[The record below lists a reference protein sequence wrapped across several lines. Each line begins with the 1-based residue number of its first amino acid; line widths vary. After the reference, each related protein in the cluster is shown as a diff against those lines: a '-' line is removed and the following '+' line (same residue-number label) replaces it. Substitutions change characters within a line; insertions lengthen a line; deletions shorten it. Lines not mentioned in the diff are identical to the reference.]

1 MKPLGLPD
9 PRRIGPYRIFA
20 HLGRGGMGR
29 VFLAGAPDGR
39 LVALKLVHAQ
49 HVEEPGFRERF
60 RREVTASR
68 RVSGA
73 YTAPVVDADVETEI
87 PWLVTVFVPGPSL
100 RQAIDAAGPLPAD
113 TAARLAAGLAT
124 ALAEIHAVGLVH
136 RDLKPSNVLLA
147 ADGPR
152 VIDFGVAR
160 VTDGNTSELT
170 HTGWL
175 VGSPGYMSPE
185 QAESKPLTPASDIF
199 SLGAVVY
206 MACTGTEPFMGAS
219 TPATLY
225 NVVHAEPDLAA
236 VPEQLREVIAACLAK
251 DPAAR
256 PTPEQVLALIGD
268 VPAVTRTWPDAVHAL
283 IAEQD
288 EAVVTALRDGGAPE
302 DVAVVPLLPADAMAR
317 SAAAAAAAADP
328 DRDPDSTFDPASGA
342 IADTGAGPA
351 EPPTTFRNRAP
362 EDLTVVGDRGPR
374 RPRRALTAVLAV
386 AALAVGGTAAALVT
400 TDSGTSQGFASTQVS
415 QSADP
420 APGVGTPSDSSGTTD
435 ASPSA
440 GQSDSPSTPPVLVT
454 SGSKSAVAPPTD
466 VPTGPSTSK
475 DISPSPACLDD
486 KQAYSLAEQKNG
498 GTMPSDAKVSVLKC
512 DNGWAAG
519 QLASVSY
526 GNAAVVYEYDGA
538 DWYAVDLGTAVCGGV
553 VRGAPSDVR
562 KALSC

>member
-20 HLGRGGMGR
+20 QLGRGGMGR

-39 LVALKLVHAQ
+39 LVALKLVHAE

-60 RREVTASR
+60 RREVAASR

-100 RQAIDAAGPLPAD
+100 RQAIEAAGPLPPQ

-124 ALAEIHAVGLVH
+124 ALGEIHAAGLVH

-160 VTDGNTSELT
+160 ATDGNTSELT

-185 QAESKPLTPASDIF
+185 QAESKTPTPASDIF

-206 MACTGTEPFMGAS
+206 MACTGIEPFMGAS

-225 NVVHAEPDLAA
+225 NVVHAEPDMDA
-236 VPEQLREVIAACLAK
+236 VPEQLRGVITACLAK

-256 PTPEQVLALIGD
+256 PTPEEVLARIGD

-283 IAEQD
+283 ITEQD
-288 EAVVTALRDGGAPE
+288 AAVVEALRDGGASP
-302 DVAVVPLLPADAMAR
+302 DVAVVPLLSPEEAI
-317 SAAAAAAAADP
+317 SA
-328 DRDPDSTFDPASGA
+328 TDPAGARPPESATSWASGT
-342 IADTGAGPA
+342 DG
-351 EPPTTFRNRAP
+351 RS
-362 EDLTVVGDRGPR
+362 R
-374 RPRRALTAVLAV
+374 RPHRVLTTVLAA
-386 AALAVGGTAAALVT
+386 AALAVGGTAAAMMST
-400 TDSGTSQGFASTQVS
+400 TRPSGSPAAADALQSSSGALHDPGAEPATSDSANQ
-415 QSADP
+415 
-420 APGVGTPSDSSGTTD
+420 SDSSTAPSDGQS
-435 ASPSA
+435 ASPA
-440 GQSDSPSTPPVLVT
+440 PSTVD
-454 SGSKSAVAPPTD
+454 SGRSQTDTPTQAASKISATP
-466 VPTGPSTSK
+466 GPS
-475 DISPSPACLDD
+475 CLSTT
-486 KQAYSLAEQKNG
+486 QAYDAAKRLNG
-498 GTMPSDAKVSVLKC
+498 GSMPSDAKVSVLKC
-512 DNGWAAG
+512 DDGWASGRFTSTTYGA
-519 QLASVSY
+519 AS
-526 GNAAVVYEYDGA
+526 VVYEYDGA
-538 DWYAVDLGTAVCGGV
+538 TWNAVDLGTDVCQGV
-553 VRGAPSDVR
+553 VRGAPADIR
-562 KALSC
+562 KSLNC

>member
-20 HLGRGGMGR
+20 QLGRGGMGR

-60 RREVTASR
+60 RREVAASR

-100 RQAIDAAGPLPAD
+100 RQAIEAAGPLPAEN
-113 TAARLAAGLAT
+113 AARLAAGLAT
-124 ALAEIHAVGLVH
+124 ALGAIHAAGLVH

-160 VTDGNTSELT
+160 ATDGTTSELT

-185 QAESKPLTPASDIF
+185 QAESKVLTPASDIF

-225 NVVHAEPDLAA
+225 NVVHAEPDMDA
-236 VPEQLREVIAACLAK
+236 VPERLRGVIVACLAK

-256 PTPEQVLALIGD
+256 PTPEEVLARIGD
-268 VPAVTRTWPDAVHAL
+268 VPAATRTWPEAVHAL

-288 EAVVTALRDGGAPE
+288 EAVVEALRDGGASP
-302 DVAVVPLLPADAMAR
+302 DVAVVPLLPGEPISPTDPTGAR
-317 SAAAAAAAADP
+317 PPEPATSW
-328 DRDPDSTFDPASGA
+328 ASGT
-342 IADTGAGPA
+342 DGRSRRSRRVL
-351 EPPTTFRNRAP
+351 TT
-362 EDLTVVGDRGPR
+362 
-374 RPRRALTAVLAV
+374 VLAA
-386 AALAVGGTAAALVT
+386 AALAVGGTAAALVGT
-400 TDSGTSQGFASTQVS
+400 GSGGSPTAATDEFPSSSAASYDLATDSATSD
-415 QSADP
+415 SANQ
-420 APGVGTPSDSSGTTD
+420 SDSSTAASGGES
-435 ASPSA
+435 ASPAPSTVDSGA
-440 GQSDSPSTPPVLVT
+440 GGTDSPTGVPTQAASRTAT
-454 SGSKSAVAPPTD
+454 S
-466 VPTGPSTSK
+466 TGPS
-475 DISPSPACLDD
+475 CLGATE
-486 KQAYSLAEQKNG
+486 AYSLAKKING
-498 GTMPSDAKVSVLKC
+498 GSMPSDAKVRVLKC
-512 DNGWAAG
+512 DDGWASGRFTSA
-519 QLASVSY
+519 SY
-526 GNAAVVYEYDGA
+526 GDASVVYEYDGA
-538 DWYAVDLGTAVCGGV
+538 AWNAVDLGTDVCQGV

-562 KALSC
+562 SSLNC

>member
-60 RREVTASR
+60 RREVAASR

-113 TAARLAAGLAT
+113 TSARLAAGLAT
-124 ALAEIHAVGLVH
+124 ALAGIHAAGLVH

-160 VTDGNTSELT
+160 VTDGHTSELT

-225 NVVHAEPDLAA
+225 NVVHAEPDLEA

-288 EAVVTALRDGGAPE
+288 EAVVAALRDGGAPE
-302 DVAVVPLLPADAMAR
+302 DVAVVPLLPGDAMADAMTGPT
-317 SAAAAAAAADP
+317 ADP
-328 DRDPDSTFDPASGA
+328 ITDPTLDPATGA
-342 IADTGAGPA
+342 MADTGAGPA
-351 EPPTTFRNRAP
+351 EPPTTFGNRAP

-374 RPRRALTAVLAV
+374 RPRRALTAVLGV
-386 AALAVGGTAAALVT
+386 AALVVGGTAAALVT
-400 TDSGTSQGFASTQVS
+400 TDSGASPSAASVQVS
-415 QSADP
+415 ESA
-420 APGVGTPSDSSGTTD
+420 APEPGPGAPSVASSAPEADT
-435 ASPSA
+435 SA
-440 GQSDSPSTPPVLVT
+440 GQSDSPSAPPVLT
-454 SGSKSAVAPPTD
+454 NSGSKGTAAPSTD
-466 VPTGPSTSK
+466 VPTKAASSNDT
-475 DISPSPACLDD
+475 SPSPACLGD

-498 GTMPSDAKVSVLKC
+498 GTLPSDAKVSVLKC

-519 QLASVSY
+519 QLTSVGF
-526 GNAAVVYEYDGA
+526 GNASIVYENDGA

>member
-1 MKPLGLPD
+1 MKPLGLSD

-20 HLGRGGMGR
+20 QLGRGGMGR

-39 LVALKLVHAQ
+39 LVALKLVHVQ

-60 RREVTASR
+60 RREVAASR

-100 RQAIDAAGPLPAD
+100 REAIDAAGPLPAD
-113 TAARLAAGLAT
+113 TAVRLAAGLAT
-124 ALAEIHAVGLVH
+124 ALGEIHAVGLVH

-225 NVVHAEPDLAA
+225 NVVHAEPDLEAA
-236 VPEQLREVIAACLAK
+236 PEQLRAVLAACLAK

-256 PTPEQVLALIGD
+256 PTPEQVLAQLGD

-283 IAEQD
+283 ITEQHD
-288 EAVVTALRDGGAPE
+288 AVVAALRDGGAPE
-302 DVAVVPLLPADAMAR
+302 DVAVVPLL
-317 SAAAAAAAADP
+317 AAI
-328 DRDPDSTFDPASGA
+328 S
-342 IADTGAGPA
+342 DTGAGPA
-351 EPPTTFRNRAP
+351 EPPTSVRSGAP
-362 EDLTVVGDRGPR
+362 EGSTVVGGRGDRRARG
-374 RPRRALTAVLAV
+374 PRRALTAVLAV
-386 AALAVGGTAAALVT
+386 AALAVGGTAAALVST
-400 TDSGTSQGFASTQVS
+400 SSGSSPSAASPPVSDSAAPEPGF
-415 QSADP
+415 
-420 APGVGTPSDSSGTTD
+420 GTPSE
-435 ASPSA
+435 SA
-440 GQSDSPSTPPVLVT
+440 GTPSVSRSDSQPSTPAPAT
-454 SGSKSAVAPPTD
+454 SGSKSAGAPPTN
-466 VPTGPSTSK
+466 VPVTAPSMTAPTSK
-475 DISPSPACLDD
+475 DTAPNPACLDN
-486 KQAYSLAEQKNG
+486 KEAYTLAEQRNSG
-498 GTMPSDAKVSVLKC
+498 SLPSDAKVTVQKC
-512 DNGWAAG
+512 DQGWAG
-519 QLASVSY
+519 GRLTSVSF
-526 GNAAVVYEYDGA
+526 GNAVVVYEYDGA
-538 DWYAVDLGTAVCGGV
+538 QWTAVDLGTAICEGV

-562 KALSC
+562 KSIGC

>member
-20 HLGRGGMGR
+20 QLGRGGMGR

-60 RREVTASR
+60 RREVAASR

-100 RQAIDAAGPLPAD
+100 RQAIEAAGPLPPQP
-113 TAARLAAGLAT
+113 AARLAAGLAT
-124 ALAEIHAVGLVH
+124 ALGAIHAAGLVH

-160 VTDGNTSELT
+160 ATDGNTSELT

-185 QAESKPLTPASDIF
+185 QAESKALTPASDIF

-225 NVVHAEPDLAA
+225 NVVHAEPDMDA
-236 VPEQLREVIAACLAK
+236 VPEQLRGVIAACLAK

-256 PTPEQVLALIGD
+256 PTPEQVLARIGD

-283 IAEQD
+283 ITEQD
-288 EAVVTALRDGGAPE
+288 EAVVEALRDGGASP
-302 DVAVVPLLPADAMAR
+302 DVAVVPLLPGETI
-317 SAAAAAAAADP
+317 SATDP
-328 DRDPDSTFDPASGA
+328 
-342 IADTGAGPA
+342 TGAQPA
-351 EPPTTFRNRAP
+351 ESATSWASETAGRSRS
-362 EDLTVVGDRGPR
+362 R

-400 TDSGTSQGFASTQVS
+400 TRSGGSPAAADSH
-415 QSADP
+415 QSSSSAPYGPGADS
-420 APGVGTPSDSSGTTD
+420 ATSDS
-435 ASPSA
+435 AN
-440 GQSDSPSTPPVLVT
+440 
-454 SGSKSAVAPPTD
+454 
-466 VPTGPSTSK
+466 
-475 DISPSPACLDD
+475 
-486 KQAYSLAEQKNG
+486 QA
-498 GTMPSDAKVSVLKC
+498 
-512 DNGWAAG
+512 
-519 QLASVSY
+519 
-526 GNAAVVYEYDGA
+526 
-538 DWYAVDLGTAVCGGV
+538 GV
-553 VRGAPSDVR
+553 VHGPLGCGITDSR
-562 KALSC
+562 ALDR

>member
-20 HLGRGGMGR
+20 QLGRGGMGR

-39 LVALKLVHAQ
+39 LVALKLVHVQ
-49 HVEEPGFRERF
+49 HLEEPGFRERF
-60 RREVTASR
+60 RREVAASR

-100 RQAIDAAGPLPAD
+100 RQAIEAAGPLPPD

-124 ALAEIHAVGLVH
+124 ALGEIHAAGLVH

-160 VTDGNTSELT
+160 TSDGSTSELT
-170 HTGWL
+170 HTGYL

-185 QAESKPLTPASDIF
+185 QAESKALTPASDVF

-206 MACTGTEPFMGAS
+206 MACTGIEPFMGAS

-225 NVVHAEPDLAA
+225 NVVHAEPDMAA
-236 VPEQLREVIAACLAK
+236 VPERLRHVIAACLAK

-288 EAVVTALRDGGAPE
+288 EAVVEALRDGGASP
-302 DVAVVPLLPADAMAR
+302 DVAVVPLLPEDR
-317 SAAAAAAAADP
+317 TEGRTSA
-328 DRDPDSTFDPASGA
+328 
-342 IADTGAGPA
+342 TGARPA
-351 EPPTTFRNRAP
+351 EPATAFGSRAP
-362 EDLTVVGDRGPR
+362 EGSTFGRGGTGGRDR
-374 RPRRALTAVLAV
+374 RPARRALTAVMAV

-400 TDSGTSQGFASTQVS
+400 AGSGGSPTAASPPVSSSAEQIAGPSTPETADTSG
-415 QSADP
+415 SADP
-420 APGVGTPSDSSGTTD
+420 AASSETDATSPTPPTAGSRSRTGAPTQAVSKTSTSSG
-435 ASPSA
+435 
-440 GQSDSPSTPPVLVT
+440 
-454 SGSKSAVAPPTD
+454 
-466 VPTGPSTSK
+466 
-475 DISPSPACLDD
+475 PACFSGQEALD
-486 KQAYSLAEQKNG
+486 LAKQKNG
-498 GTMPSDAKVSVLKC
+498 GTLPSDAKPSGLKC
-512 DNGWAAG
+512 DDGWAAAK
-519 QLASVSY
+519 LSSASV
-526 GNAAVVYEYDGA
+526 GDIWAVYEYDGA
-538 DWYAVDLGTAVCGGV
+538 AWYAVDLGPAICEGV
-553 VRGAPSDVR
+553 IRGAPADVR
-562 KALSC
+562 KAADC

>member
-20 HLGRGGMGR
+20 QLGRGGMGR

-39 LVALKLVHAQ
+39 LVALKLVHVQ

-60 RREVTASR
+60 RREVAASR

-100 RQAIDAAGPLPAD
+100 REAIDAAGALPPD
-113 TAARLAAGLAT
+113 TAVRLAAGLAT
-124 ALAEIHAVGLVH
+124 ALGEIHAAGLVH

-185 QAESKPLTPASDIF
+185 QAESKPLTPASDVF

-225 NVVHAEPDLAA
+225 NVVHAEPDLEA
-236 VPEQLREVIAACLAK
+236 VPEQLREVIAGCLAK

-256 PTPEQVLALIGD
+256 PTPEQVLERLGD

-283 IAEQD
+283 ITEQH
-288 EAVVTALRDGGAPE
+288 EAVVAALRDGGAPE
-302 DVAVVPLLPADAMAR
+302 DVAVVPLLDADAA
-317 SAAAAAAAADP
+317 SGTTTGPAADLA
-328 DRDPDSTFDPASGA
+328 TGWAAGA

-351 EPPTTFRNRAP
+351 EPPTSIRSGAP
-362 EDLTVVGDRGPR
+362 EGSTVVGRHGGRGDRRAR

-400 TDSGTSQGFASTQVS
+400 TTTSASSQTGADAPTSDSAGPEPGGGTSD
-415 QSADP
+415 SA
-420 APGVGTPSDSSGTTD
+420 GTPSVSR
-435 ASPSA
+435 
-440 GQSDSPSTPPVLVT
+440 SDSQAPTPAPAT
-454 SGSKSAVAPPTD
+454 SGSKSASAPPTD
-466 VPTGPSTSK
+466 LPVTAPTSTAPSSKDTGPN
-475 DISPSPACLDD
+475 PPCLDN
-486 KQAYSLAEQKNG
+486 KEAFTLAGQKNG
-498 GTMPSDAKVSVLKC
+498 AALPSDAKVTVEKC
-512 DNGWAAG
+512 DQGWAG
-519 QLASVSY
+519 GRLTSVSF
-526 GNAAVVYEYDGA
+526 GNAVVVYEYDGA
-538 DWYAVDLGTAVCGGV
+538 QWTAVDLGSAICEGV

-562 KALSC
+562 KSIGC

>member
-1 MKPLGLPD
+1 MKPLGVPD

-20 HLGRGGMGR
+20 QLGRGGMGR

-39 LVALKLVHAQ
+39 LVALKLVHVQ

-60 RREVTASR
+60 RREVAASR

-100 RQAIDAAGPLPAD
+100 RQAVDAAGPLPPEN
-113 TAARLAAGLAT
+113 AARLAAGLAT
-124 ALAEIHAVGLVH
+124 ALGEIHAVGLVH

-170 HTGWL
+170 HTGYL

-185 QAESKPLTPASDIF
+185 QAESKALSPASDIF

-206 MACTGTEPFMGAS
+206 MACTGIEPFMGAS

-225 NVVHAEPDLAA
+225 NVVHAEPDLTV

-251 DPAAR
+251 DPADR

-268 VPAVTRTWPDAVHAL
+268 VPAVTRTWPEAVHAL

-288 EAVVTALRDGGAPE
+288 RAVVEALRDGGASP
-302 DVAVVPLLPADAMAR
+302 DVAVVPMLPDDPISATGAR
-317 SAAAAAAAADP
+317 PAEPATAFGSRAP
-328 DRDPDSTFDPASGA
+328 QDSTFGG
-342 IADTGAGPA
+342 TGG
-351 EPPTTFRNRAP
+351 R
-362 EDLTVVGDRGPR
+362 DR

-386 AALAVGGTAAALVT
+386 AALAVGGTAAAV
-400 TDSGTSQGFASTQVS
+400 
-415 QSADP
+415 
-420 APGVGTPSDSSGTTD
+420 VGTGSSGSPTA
-435 ASPSA
+435 ASPPASSSA
-440 GQSDSPSTPPVLVT
+440 EPIAGPSTPQT
-454 SGSKSAVAPPTD
+454 SDLPAPAPSETDATSPEPPPDDSATDTNTNTKSEAPTPALSKT
-466 VPTGPSTSK
+466 STS
-475 DISPSPACLDD
+475 SGPACFSSQEAYDMAKQRNNGSLPDD
-486 KQAYSLAEQKNG
+486 V
-498 GTMPSDAKVSVLKC
+498 KVSGVKC
-512 DNGWAAG
+512 DDGWGTAK
-519 QLASVSY
+519 LASVSY
-526 GNAAVVYEYDGA
+526 GDVWAAYEYDAGA
-538 DWYAVDLGTAVCGGV
+538 WDAVDLGPLICGGV
-553 VRGAPSDVR
+553 IRGAPADVR
-562 KALSC
+562 KAANC

>member
-1 MKPLGLPD
+1 MKPLGLSD

-20 HLGRGGMGR
+20 QLGRGGMGR

-39 LVALKLVHAQ
+39 LVALKLVHVQ

-60 RREVTASR
+60 RREVAASR

-100 RQAIDAAGPLPAD
+100 REAIDAAGPLPAD
-113 TAARLAAGLAT
+113 TAVRLAAGLAT
-124 ALAEIHAVGLVH
+124 ALGEIHAAGLVH

-160 VTDGNTSELT
+160 VTDGATSELT

-225 NVVHAEPDLAA
+225 SVVHAEPDLEP

-256 PTPEQVLALIGD
+256 PTPEQVLAQLGD

-283 IAEQD
+283 ITEQH
-288 EAVVTALRDGGAPE
+288 EAVVAALRDGGAPE
-302 DVAVVPLLPADAMAR
+302 DVAVVPLL
-317 SAAAAAAAADP
+317 AAI
-328 DRDPDSTFDPASGA
+328 S
-342 IADTGAGPA
+342 DTGADANTDTATGAGAGAA
-351 EPPTTFRNRAP
+351 EPPTSVRPGA
-362 EDLTVVGDRGPR
+362 EGSTVVGDHSEHSDRRTR
-374 RPRRALTAVLAV
+374 RPRRAVTAVLAV

-400 TDSGTSQGFASTQVS
+400 TTSSASS
-415 QSADP
+415 QTGAEAPASSSATP
-420 APGVGTPSDSSGTTD
+420 EPGARTSSDAAG
-435 ASPSA
+435 SPSVSRPDSQAPATA
-440 GQSDSPSTPPVLVT
+440 GSTSPNVAPTDIPVTAPST
-454 SGSKSAVAPPTD
+454 AP
-466 VPTGPSTSK
+466 SSK
-475 DISPSPACLDD
+475 DTAPNPPCLTN
-486 KQAYSLAEQKNG
+486 KEAFTLAGQKNG
-498 GTMPSDAKVSVLKC
+498 GTLPSDAKVTVEKC
-512 DNGWAAG
+512 DQGWAGARI
-519 QLASVSY
+519 ASVTF
-526 GNAAVVYEYDGA
+526 GDAVAVYEYDGA
-538 DWYAVDLGTAVCGGV
+538 QWTGVDLGTAICEGV

-562 KALSC
+562 KSIGC

>member
-1 MKPLGLPD
+1 MKPLGLSD

-20 HLGRGGMGR
+20 QLGRGGMGR

-39 LVALKLVHAQ
+39 LVALKLVHVQ

-60 RREVTASR
+60 RREVAASR

-100 RQAIDAAGPLPAD
+100 REAIDAAGPLPAD
-113 TAARLAAGLAT
+113 TAVRLAAGLAT
-124 ALAEIHAVGLVH
+124 ALGEIHAAGLVH

-225 NVVHAEPDLAA
+225 NVVHAEPDLEA
-236 VPEQLREVIAACLAK
+236 VPEQLRDVIAACLAK

-256 PTPEQVLALIGD
+256 PTPEQVLARLGD

-283 IAEQD
+283 ITEQH
-288 EAVVTALRDGGAPE
+288 EAVVAALRDGGAPE
-302 DVAVVPLLPADAMAR
+302 DVAVVPLL
-317 SAAAAAAAADP
+317 AAI
-328 DRDPDSTFDPASGA
+328 S
-342 IADTGAGPA
+342 DTGAGPA
-351 EPPTTFRNRAP
+351 EPPTSVRSGAP
-362 EDLTVVGDRGPR
+362 EGSTVVGGRGGRGGR
-374 RPRRALTAVLAV
+374 RARGPRRALTAVLAV
-386 AALAVGGTAAALVT
+386 AALAVGGTAAALVST
-400 TDSGTSQGFASTQVS
+400 SSGSSPSAASPPVSDSA
-415 QSADP
+415 AP
-420 APGVGTPSDSSGTTD
+420 APGFGTPSDSAGTADPSASAAPSGSRSLAPVPPTAGSGT
-435 ASPSA
+435 
-440 GQSDSPSTPPVLVT
+440 
-454 SGSKSAVAPPTD
+454 KTD
-466 VPTGPSTSK
+466 VPTQVPTQVPTLAPSKEST
-475 DISPSPACLDD
+475 SPSPACLDN
-486 KQAYSLAEQKNG
+486 KEAYTLAEQKNG
-498 GTMPSDAKVSVLKC
+498 ATLPSDAKVTVQKC
-512 DNGWAAG
+512 DQGWAG
-519 QLASVSY
+519 GRLTSVSF
-526 GNAAVVYEYDGA
+526 GNAVVVYEYDGA
-538 DWYAVDLGTAVCGGV
+538 QWTAVDLGSAICEGV

-562 KALSC
+562 KSIGC

>member
-20 HLGRGGMGR
+20 QLGRGGMGR

-60 RREVTASR
+60 RREVAASR

-73 YTAPVVDADVETEI
+73 YTAPVVDADVEAEI

-100 RQAIDAAGPLPAD
+100 RQAIDEAGPLPPE

-124 ALAEIHAVGLVH
+124 ALGEIHAAGLVH

-160 VTDGNTSELT
+160 ATDGTTSELT

-185 QAESKPLTPASDIF
+185 QAESKTLTPASDIF

-225 NVVHAEPDLAA
+225 NVVHAEPDMDA
-236 VPEQLREVIAACLAK
+236 VPEPLRGLVAACLAK
-251 DPAAR
+251 GPEAR
-256 PTPEQVLALIGD
+256 PSPEEVLARIGD
-268 VPAVTRTWPDAVHAL
+268 VPAVTRTWPDAVQAL
-283 IAEQD
+283 ITEQD
-288 EAVVTALRDGGAPE
+288 VAVVAALREGGAAP
-302 DVAVVPLLPADAMAR
+302 DVAVVPLLPEDPI
-317 SAAAAAAAADP
+317 SA
-328 DRDPDSTFDPASGA
+328 TGT
-342 IADTGAGPA
+342 TGAR
-351 EPPTTFRNRAP
+351 PPESVTAWASSAP
-362 EDLTVVGDRGPR
+362 ESSTVAGGR
-374 RPRRALTAVLAV
+374 RRERRSRRALTAVLAV

-400 TDSGTSQGFASTQVS
+400 TDSGGSPTASGGQQSSSAAPYAAGVDPGTSDSAGGSEPSVAQSDAEAST
-415 QSADP
+415 P
-420 APGVGTPSDSSGTTD
+420 
-435 ASPSA
+435 SPSSSEP
-440 GQSDSPSTPPVLVT
+440 GSTDPGAT
-454 SGSKSAVAPPTD
+454 QTD
-466 VPTGPSTSK
+466 VPVEAPSKNATTAA
-475 DISPSPACLDD
+475 PACLGD
-486 KQAYSLAEQKNG
+486 KEAYTLAEQING
-498 GTMPSDAKVSVLKC
+498 SSMPSDAKVSVLKC
-512 DNGWAAG
+512 DAGWASG
-519 QLASVSY
+519 RFTSASS
-526 GNAAVVYEYDGA
+526 GDASVVYEYDGGG
-538 DWYAVDLGTAVCGGV
+538 WSAVDLGSAVCGGV
-553 VRGAPSDVR
+553 VSKAPSDVR
-562 KALSC
+562 KSLNC